1 MAKKK
6 KKKGLWMG
14 GKVAFPFKKG
24 RGLLD
29 EDEKPR
35 QKLSDL
41 LLGKKWK
48 RGALAALMAKKEK

>member
-1 MAKKK
+1 
-6 KKKGLWMG
+6 MG